1 MVVEPAEPCIYNVRL
16 HQAYRTTVTLRND
29 TRNALELT
37 VRAGSPERW
46 AVAPS
51 TVFLE
56 AGRTMRVDL
65 RLKLAR
71 EIRPR
76 KTAGAAVR
84 EGDDE
89 GVGAVR
95 QRDVFHVKGEFFEQK
110 FYASFVMATQEEV
123 AAAERRE
130 SDARSR
136 SIDHPGFGER
146 GRAPVAS
153 TSSRDTTHRARSHS
167 PASSAKS
174 DEEIDEAFDRA
185 RARYGGGSKVW
196 AQAGRSTSAPAG
208 RGRGSGRGDEGPRA
222 PLGRGPSQRARA
234 VHWEDE
240 TAKKVDAYRRRVD
253 ELEKLRAQSEV
264 ATSDKDELIRALYAR
279 LELAKTAEDE
289 TRERVK
295 LTGNFGD
302 ESSAASGAYK
312 GDLHAARVEQ
322 AELHGA
328 NAALRGR
335 VQELDGECQAAREE
349 IAGLRRRCRLLEQDI
364 APELSDLVHA
374 ALEQERAAFE
384 AQSLKALRV
393 LEAKDAVLLAR
404 ERETAEARAE
414 CGALSTTLT
423 ATRRELDAC
432 EARVVSILEERED
445 FRAEF
450 DEIRTKWTE
459 TEKSLRVEVEKLGEE
474 LRIANER
481 LDRTKEELK
490 EAREAEEES
499 AFSRAE
505 AAAST
510 AALEAANEEASE
522 LRAALRAAAEARISE
537 RERLAAHVASARAD
551 LDALKRRDP
560 EDADAARLARDL
572 AAAHESLAAALK
584 DSAAD
589 RILSSASDIPESPGM
604 SAKTPAPR
612 PTRISA
618 SRRATTAAAADDDD
632 DEVSR
637 LRLERDEALERL
649 ERLTGKETAV
659 AKLAEGHA
667 KETAGL
673 RLKVRELES
682 ALKLKDGEHRREKSS
697 LAAEYAA
704 ESESLRTEL
713 AALRDRLRFVDDE
726 RAAGGDLTDEA
737 RRAIEHANEKARAA
751 ESEAFLAREK
761 LAEMEATAATERE
774 SGKRKDPAPSRK
786 GQGTTIEQKLSAR
799 VSELV
804 RELRDSNDRVAELED
819 LLARE
824 VGDAGAQF
832 EDSAA
837 ASAMRQRVTAAED
850 AARDAAERLADSE
863 LRWGNERARLE
874 SKIRAAKEDGGV
886 RIQSLEAT
894 VASLRARSGL
904 HSEVA
909 RLGEEASRIRRSE
922 AALKNDLV
930 YAEERLGHALLEIQR
945 LGGEATPGN
954 TPSDARRTG
963 ALALRSGNLP
973 SRDAA
978 KSHGQTT
985 PATLD
990 RVVSLEKEN
999 ARLVAE
1005 NEQLRNDVEAH
1016 SLERGREAAARADAS
1031 RELASAL
1038 DRVAERDR
1046 ALHDAREAAAL
1057 GKERAAATRAQELT
1071 AATRRS
1077 AAAEARASES
1087 ESRASLAR
1095 EEANEARADCTRK
1108 VAAADGARHAAEL
1121 DAAAAREEAANA
1133 LYNAQASE
1141 REAARLS
1148 QLLEERATQLQIL
1161 TETVEALQAAA
1172 GSGDREQR
1180 VVTLAAQA
1188 ATARASECALERRCA
1203 ELSGDLQKETARRAG
1218 IESQL
1223 ASARRDIQSANAR
1236 TREAASREELA
1247 REETSA
1253 ARLEAAARTEELAAL
1268 ARRCD
1273 AATEAK
1279 LQAESREASAR
1290 AALEKQ
1296 HARHLEQ
1303 LTAEREASEDR
1314 LKTAELNAARAVQ
1327 VAAGGVVERDGAV
1340 GARIFVRASEDIAC
1354 VVSMQPEDAVAA
1366 VLEATRVRER
1376 IEHALEEVVTATKG
1390 RRVGGADEND
1400 PIAAAVVGAR
1410 RELEAERRWSGA
1422 VIQRMRQLVLEA
1434 EREVGRAFAQAR
1446 GAQAGEQ
1453 AAKARAAAVEAALDA
1468 RTAAWEEATAACVAA
1483 EERLARR
1490 STVETSCADQRFQL
1504 AQQRISQISEQLAS
1518 AQRRCVA
1525 AESAAQAAKETART
1539 ETNRAEAE
1547 SRRARVAEADAAAAR
1562 QAAAAAAEE
1571 LEGSPA
1577 AADAVRELKSYLEKE
1592 VVRALVGDGKAK
1604 PDDAGAKLAGVTR
1617 ELCASKLTE
1626 RSLLASLAANRRRAD
1641 AAAGHAAELQRA
1653 LKMAETRIQALVS
1666 GDRGVFNEADPVGSP
1681 EDSAEALSTQ
1691 LAHKA
1696 HEAYQA
1702 REEVL
1707 RLRAR
1712 VSELEL
1718 EVADLAGAREAAAA
1732 AASSAR
1738 EGARMEIAAAAAR
1751 AADDFAAKSAS
1762 LRRELDTERSVLQAA
1777 VREAQATAN
1786 KARMD
1791 AAASIAEEKLR
1802 VESSTLAP
1810 IDVPSASFADAE
1822 EEIRALRLECARQE
1836 DRARRACAEA
1846 ADLRDEVQAKDGALQ
1861 QLKRAFASVDDGGL
1875 GLGVR
1880 TPGLN
1885 TPGAKIPASSAKKGA
1900 GGRNPKSPASEPAS
1914 SSGALGRRL
1923 VEAKL
1928 AEADAQ
1934 RRLKIAAR
1942 AETELR
1948 DIVAKRDARI
1958 SELKKKLS
1966 AKHGSG
1972 PGVSPG
1978 GQAQVDDESRAA
1990 LEAEC
1995 AKLRAEKSRADAESE
2010 RLRAELEAHGA
2021 HAPSPEEMDALQ
2033 AEVIELRRVAA
2044 DASASASQRAKS
2056 DKKSEKEAAERRDL
2070 QKDVNTAVS
2079 SAAAALV
2086 GSPLP
2091 HAARNPA
2098 AGTATAAV
2106 AQLANALKESNNS
2119 LQKARQEST
2128 DAKRVLR
2135 ERGKERETKELAD
2148 ASQRSVIRELTQRA
2162 AALGRDKA
2170 ELIEERDRLKERLRG
2185 LRGIEDW
2192 GPKEDPKPSSEAATQ
2207 SGSLGG
2213 GSVLV
2218 DAAALVKLVGAHVDA
2233 IAPSAAIVAERAA
2246 ALGDGKVAEV
2256 ANTLSVET
2264 AAMRAALDALS
2275 DPACEG
2281 LTPTELVTKAATAAM
2296 RAMPAAP
2303 LVHHIVPSVVAP
2315 VMRVAPL
2322 LADPNVTDAPIARI
2336 AVNRADAGTDVA
2348 GLADVRD
2355 LGVNTGPVTTTTRC
2369 GPDGRPGEDPHLFG
2383 VPRDATTSPGV
2394 GPRVAMVDVDAPRT
2408 VEAGTYSAPIS
2419 HDAGVGTEVT
2429 GAADEQLMEV
2439 TQRWEAAL
2447 EGEKEKAAALE
2458 EKVGKWKDRCES
2470 LRAELAAVMEKTAET
2485 ERSLRDRLAKE
2496 EKIEGVPKERV
2507 EELEGLLHSVGA
2519 AGGAAVKA
2527 SLEASRKES
2536 AAIKLQLERAQ
2547 NELVAASRETERL
2560 RNELR
2565 SRDADHSHMV
2575 ASLRTAIRGMRDATP
2590 ADRAAYLEAL
2600 RIHSENADRSVLARR
2615 LATQAEASV
2624 SASTPEPARVEPVGG
2639 VDGVDAGAK
2648 IPSPVE
2654 DILGGADDRRRIRE
2668 AVRAEEDAEREAVRA
2683 RAIADAAE
2691 AATKLWERGGEMA
2704 EQISLAERRLERAVA
2719 TTAAALQAADRG
2731 AANAG
2736 ERAAKQSRVLAKRLE
2751 EVDGA
2756 AVSLCAQ
2763 LTDALA
2769 RAVEKGEATTAAA
2782 TRYKEMAARL
2792 RAEHEADKKRAK
2804 EALKMAKQ
2812 KEEAAEAKAK
2822 KEETRAKKAEADAAR
2837 KKTALEVEVNRLKAT
2852 IEEIA
2857 TRRGSSSSDSE
2868 SPPVP
2873 PRAATSSHPAPAPA
2887 PEPVPNPNPNHPST
2901 TTTLMPPLLH
2911 ASNRPPWSAPGVVAV
2926 EDAAPAPSRT
2936 TRLAPEPEPE
2946 TSLSRVVSGPTA
2958 AQTAAA
2964 ELAKRLSDEKVAE
2977 LQKRLDQYERD
2988 LDKARTAAKDAKDE
3002 RAHAETRAK
3011 NAAEHLKKFKA
3022 ASMADQ
3028 AAMRGKVTDL
3038 TAQLAERGPDKWK
3051 AMEAQLADTTER
3063 LKRARA
3069 EIKRL
3074 QAVTADTKGS
3084 NEALRQEKE
3093 KVAELEEQL
3102 REEMKR
3108 IKEARATAKRKDTFA
3123 ADLKKRLDAAT
3134 AECDKLKEA
3143 TANDESEVKLREMRE
3158 EVDRKQALIVQLKSK
3173 AEEEAKKAAALAA
3186 MSEQERNSESTQRLR
3201 REVDRKTEIIKTHDK
3216 KIDAMRAEVEAAREA
3231 AALAEAGAAKVSA
3244 EFGGKSQH
3252 LRVRSVTMLTGV
3264 RKLAARL
3271 LRLSAAVGHTVG
3283 AAARADAPQPGPV
3296 ETGIAELVDMSPD
3309 EVADLL
3315 GADSDD
3321 ADDFARFAQPR
3332 RIRGGRASNPSTF
3345 AALISAMD
3353 IKADELAASLSGRDG
3368 AVDHAAAEDA
3378 TWREDA
3384 LRWIVQAAEA
3394 EAEHAEAALKSAV
3407 PAMQEWWIQVLSR
3420 GRFPDV
3426 SGITTGFEAVSP
3438 GKSPTLRGSRGRD
3451 TARDPKRKKAPSGPV
3466 TGTRA
3471 RLAGAAALLASPERD
3486 D

>member
-1 MVVEPAEPCIYNVRL
+1 M
-16 HQAYRTTVTLRND
+16 
-29 TRNALELT
+29 
-37 VRAGSPERW
+37 
-46 AVAPS
+46 
-51 TVFLE
+51 
-56 AGRTMRVDL
+56 
-65 RLKLAR
+65 
-71 EIRPR
+71 
-76 KTAGAAVR
+76 
-84 EGDDE
+84 
-89 GVGAVR
+89 
-95 QRDVFHVKGEFFEQK
+95 
-110 FYASFVMATQEEV
+110 
-123 AAAERRE
+123 
-130 SDARSR
+130 
-136 SIDHPGFGER
+136 
-146 GRAPVAS
+146 
-153 TSSRDTTHRARSHS
+153 
-167 PASSAKS
+167 
-174 DEEIDEAFDRA
+174 
-185 RARYGGGSKVW
+185 
-196 AQAGRSTSAPAG
+196 
-208 RGRGSGRGDEGPRA
+208 
-222 PLGRGPSQRARA
+222 
-234 VHWEDE
+234 HWEDE

-253 ELEKLRAQSEV
+253 ELEKLRAQSEL

-302 ESSAASGAYK
+302 ESGMAESGAHA
-312 GDLHAARVEQ
+312 DLHAARVEQ

-432 EARVVSILEERED
+432 EARVVSILEERES

-589 RILSSASDIPESPGM
+589 RILSSASDIPESPGV

-618 SRRATTAAAADDDD
+618 SRRATTTTAAADDDDD

-673 RLKVRELES
+673 QLKVRELES

-697 LAAEYAA
+697 LAAEHAA

-774 SGKRKDPAPSRK
+774 SGKRKDPAPAPSRK

-804 RELRDSNDRVAELED
+804 RELRESNDRVAELED

-850 AARDAAERLADSE
+850 AARDAAERLANSE

-945 LGGEATPGN
+945 LGGDATPGA

-973 SRDAA
+973 STAA

-999 ARLVAE
+999 TRLVAE
-1005 NEQLRNDVEAH
+1005 NEHLRNDVEAH

-1121 DAAAAREEAANA
+1121 DASAAREEAANA
-1133 LYNAQASE
+1133 LYDAQASE

-1161 TETVEALQAAA
+1161 TETVEALQAVA

-1504 AQQRISQISEQLAS
+1504 AQQRISQIGEQLAS

-1641 AAAGHAAELQRA
+1641 AAAGHAAELQQA

-1666 GDRGVFNEADPVGSP
+1666 GDRGGPLQADPVGSP

-1875 GLGVR
+1875 GLGVK
-1880 TPGLN
+1880 TPGVK
-1885 TPGAKIPASSAKKGA
+1885 TPASSAKKGA
-1900 GGRNPKSPASEPAS
+1900 GRRNPKSPASEPAS

-1958 SELKKKLS
+1958 SELKKKIS

-1972 PGVSPG
+1972 HPAPG
-1978 GQAQVDDESRAA
+1978 GQAHPVDDESRAA

-2192 GPKEDPKPSSEAATQ
+2192 PPKEEPKPSSEAATQ

-2275 DPACEG
+2275 DPACES

-2322 LADPNVTDAPIARI
+2322 LADPNVTDAPVARI

-2369 GPDGRPGEDPHLFG
+2369 GPDGWPGEDPHLLG

-2547 NELVAASRETERL
+2547 NELVAASRESERL

-2600 RIHSENADRSVLARR
+2600 RIHSENADRSALARR

-2639 VDGVDAGAK
+2639 VDGVDAKLAIDAAAK
-2648 IPSPVE
+2648 VPSPVE
-2654 DILGGADDRRRIRE
+2654 NILGGADDRRRIRE

-2792 RAEHEADKKRAK
+2792 REEREADKKRAK

-2857 TRRGSSSSDSE
+2857 TRRGSSSSGSDAE

-2873 PRAATSSHPAPAPA
+2873 PRAA
-2887 PEPVPNPNPNHPST
+2887 PEPVPNPNPNPNPPS

-2926 EDAAPAPSRT
+2926 EDAVPAPSRT

-2946 TSLSRVVSGPTA
+2946 TSLLSRVVSGPTA
-2958 AQTAAA
+2958 AQIAAA

-3051 AMEAQLADTTER
+3051 AMEAQLADTAER

-3102 REEMKR
+3102 KEEMKR

-3143 TANDESEVKLREMRE
+3143 AANDESEVKLREMRE

-3231 AALAEAGAAKVSA
+3231 AALSEAGAAKVSA

-3451 TARDPKRKKAPSGPV
+3451 TSRVPKREKAPSGPV

>member
-71 EIRPR
+71 EIRPK
-76 KTAGAAVR
+76 KTAGVAVR

-89 GVGAVR
+89 GGGAVR

-153 TSSRDTTHRARSHS
+153 TSSRDATHRARSHS

-208 RGRGSGRGDEGPRA
+208 RGRGLGAGDEGPRA
-222 PLGRGPSQRARA
+222 PLGRGPTSQRARA

-240 TAKKVDAYRRRVD
+240 TSKKVDAYRRRID
-253 ELEKLRAQSEV
+253 ELEKLRAQSEL

-279 LELAKTAEDE
+279 LELAKTAEDDA
-289 TRERVK
+289 RERVK
-295 LTGNFGD
+295 LAGNFGGAGGE
-302 ESSAASGAYK
+302 ESSAGSGA
-312 GDLHAARVEQ
+312 DLHAARVEQ

-432 EARVVSILEERED
+432 EARVVSILEEREG
-445 FRAEF
+445 FRKEF
-450 DEIRTKWTE
+450 DEIRAQWTG

-481 LDRTKEELK
+481 LNRTKEELQ

-551 LDALKRRDP
+551 LEALERRAP
-560 EDADAARLARDL
+560 EDADATRLARDL

-584 DSAAD
+584 DSTAD

-618 SRRATTAAAADDDD
+618 SRRGVAAAANDDDD
-632 DEVSR
+632 DVSR
-637 LRLERDEALERL
+637 LRQERDEALERL

-673 RLKVRELES
+673 QLKVRELES
-682 ALKLKDGEHRREKSS
+682 ALKLKDAEHRREKSS
-697 LAAEYAA
+697 LAAEHAA

-713 AALRDRLRFVDDE
+713 AALRDRLRFVDDQ

-751 ESEAFLAREK
+751 ESEVFLAREK
-761 LAEMEATAATERE
+761 LAEMEAAAATERA
-774 SGKRKDPAPSRK
+774 SGKRKDKDPAPSRK

-819 LLARE
+819 LLARQ
-824 VGDAGAQF
+824 VGDGSGQF
-832 EDSAA
+832 DDSAA
-837 ASAMRQRVTAAED
+837 ASAMRQRVAAAED
-850 AARDAAERLADSE
+850 AARDAAERLASSE

-874 SKIRAAKEDGGV
+874 AKIRAAKEDGGV

-973 SRDAA
+973 STAA

-985 PATLD
+985 PATLH

-1121 DAAAAREEAANA
+1121 DAAAAREEAANERSD
-1133 LYNAQASE
+1133 AQASE

-1188 ATARASECALERRCA
+1188 ATARASESALERRCA
-1203 ELSGDLQKETARRAG
+1203 ELSRDSQRETARCAR

-1223 ASARRDIQSANAR
+1223 ASAGRDIQSAEQRA
-1236 TREAASREELA
+1236 REAAAREELA

-1253 ARLEAAARTEELAAL
+1253 ARREAASGTEELAAL

-1279 LQAESREASAR
+1279 VAAESREASAR

-1303 LTAEREASEDR
+1303 LTAEREAAADR

-1340 GARIFVRASEDIAC
+1340 GARIFVRASEDIASI
-1354 VVSMQPEDAVAA
+1354 VSMQPEDAVAA

-1376 IEHALEEVVTATKG
+1376 IEHALEEVVAATS

-1490 STVETSCADQRFQL
+1490 STVDTSCADQRFQL

-1539 ETNRAEAE
+1539 ETNRADAE

-1641 AAAGHAAELQRA
+1641 AAAGHAAELQQA

-1666 GDRGVFNEADPVGSP
+1666 GDRGAAAADPVSP

-1786 KARMD
+1786 RARMD
-1791 AAASIAEEKLR
+1791 AAASIAEERAR
-1802 VESSTLAP
+1802 VESQTQAQ
-1810 IDVPSASFADAE
+1810 IHVPSASFADAE

-1836 DRARRACAEA
+1836 DRARRTAAEA
-1846 ADLRDEVQAKDGALQ
+1846 ANLRDEVQAKDGALQ

-1875 GLGVR
+1875 GLGAK
-1880 TPGLN
+1880 TPGS
-1885 TPGAKIPASSAKKGA
+1885 TSAKKAA
-1900 GGRNPKSPASEPAS
+1900 GRRTPKSPASEPAS
-1914 SSGALGRRL
+1914 SSGAALGRRL

-1958 SELKKKLS
+1958 ADLKKKLS
-1966 AKHGSG
+1966 AKPGSV
-1972 PGVSPG
+1972 PSAPPG
-1978 GQAQVDDESRAA
+1978 GQTQVDDESRAA

-2044 DASASASQRAKS
+2044 NASATASQRAKS

-2070 QKDVNTAVS
+2070 EKDVNTAVS

-2119 LQKARQEST
+2119 LQKARQESN

-2170 ELIEERDRLKERLRG
+2170 ELVEERDRLKERLRG

-2192 GPKEDPKPSSEAATQ
+2192 TPKEDPKPPSSEAATQ

-2296 RAMPAAP
+2296 RAMPSAP

-2322 LADPNVTDAPIARI
+2322 LADPNVTDAPVARI
-2336 AVNRADAGTDVA
+2336 AIARADAGTDVA

-2355 LGVNTGPVTTTTRC
+2355 LGVNTAPVTAETRC
-2369 GPDGRPGEDPHLFG
+2369 GPDLDPREDPHLFG
-2383 VPRDATTSPGV
+2383 APRDATTSSGV
-2394 GPRVAMVDVDAPRT
+2394 GPRVAVVDVDAPRM

-2519 AGGAAVKA
+2519 ASGAAIKA

-2536 AAIKLQLERAQ
+2536 AAIKLQLKRAQ

-2560 RNELR
+2560 RNEVR
-2565 SRDADHSHMV
+2565 SRDAEHSHMV
-2575 ASLRTAIRGMRDATP
+2575 ASLRTTIRGMRNATP

-2600 RIHSENADRSVLARR
+2600 RIHSENADRSR
-2615 LATQAEASV
+2615 LEREAAAEASASV
-2624 SASTPEPARVEPVGG
+2624 STPEPARVEPVG
-2639 VDGVDAGAK
+2639 VDGVGPAAK
-2648 IPSPVE
+2648 VPSPVE

-2683 RAIADAAE
+2683 RAVADAAE
-2691 AATKLWERGGEMA
+2691 AATKLWERGGEIA
-2704 EQISLAERRLERAVA
+2704 EQISQAERRLERAVA

-2731 AANAG
+2731 AADAG
-2736 ERAAKQSRVLAKRLE
+2736 ERAAKRSRVLAERLE

-2792 RAEHEADKKRAK
+2792 REEHEADKKRAK
-2804 EALKMAKQ
+2804 EALKKAKQ

-2822 KEETRAKKAEADAAR
+2822 KEETRAKRAEADAAR
-2837 KKTALEVEVNRLKAT
+2837 KKTALEIEVNRLKAT

-2857 TRRGSSSSDSE
+2857 ARRGSPPSGSDSE
-2868 SPPVP
+2868 SPPE
-2873 PRAATSSHPAPAPA
+2873 PRAATSSHPAPAPEPA
-2887 PEPVPNPNPNHPST
+2887 PVPPST
-2901 TTTLMPPLLH
+2901 MLMPPLLH
-2911 ASNRPPWSAPGVVAV
+2911 ASTRPPWSAPSV
-2926 EDAAPAPSRT
+2926 EDAVPAPRRT
-2936 TRLAPEPEPE
+2936 APEPETNP
-2946 TSLSRVVSGPTA
+2946 SRVIPGPTA
-2958 AQTAAA
+2958 AQTAAS

-2988 LDKARTAAKDAKDE
+2988 LDKARTAAKQAKDD

-3051 AMEAQLADTTER
+3051 AMEAQLADTAER

-3074 QAVTADTKGS
+3074 QAVTAGTKGS

-3102 REEMKR
+3102 KEETKR

-3134 AECDKLKEA
+3134 AECDKLKEEE
-3143 TANDESEVKLREMRE
+3143 ANDESEVKLREMRE
-3158 EVDRKQALIVQLKSK
+3158 DVDRKHALIVQLRSK

-3315 GADSDD
+3315 CADSDD
-3321 ADDFARFAQPR
+3321 ADDFARQRPR

-3451 TARDPKRKKAPSGPV
+3451 TAREPKREKAPSGPV

>member
-1 MVVEPAEPCIYNVRL
+1 MDVSQRRGSFAERRAAMLVVEPAEPCIYNVRL

-71 EIRPR
+71 EIRPK

-89 GVGAVR
+89 GGGAVR

-146 GRAPVAS
+146 GRAPIAS

-208 RGRGSGRGDEGPRA
+208 RGRGLGAGDEGPRA
-222 PLGRGPSQRARA
+222 PLGRGPTSQRARA

-240 TAKKVDAYRRRVD
+240 TSKKVDAYRRRID
-253 ELEKLRAQSEV
+253 ELEKLRAQSEL

-279 LELAKTAEDE
+279 LELAKTAEDDA
-289 TRERVK
+289 RERVK
-295 LTGNFGD
+295 LAGNFGGAGGE
-302 ESSAASGAYK
+302 ESSAGSGA
-312 GDLHAARVEQ
+312 DLHAARVEQ

-432 EARVVSILEERED
+432 EARVVSILEEREG
-445 FRAEF
+445 FRKEF
-450 DEIRTKWTE
+450 DEIRAQWTG

-481 LDRTKEELK
+481 LDRTKEELR

-551 LDALKRRDP
+551 LEALKRRAY
-560 EDADAARLARDL
+560 EDADATRLAHDL

-584 DSAAD
+584 DSPAD

-618 SRRATTAAAADDDD
+618 SRRGVAAAANDDDD
-632 DEVSR
+632 DVSR
-637 LRLERDEALERL
+637 LRQERDEALERL

-673 RLKVRELES
+673 QLKVRELES
-682 ALKLKDGEHRREKSS
+682 ALKLKDAEHRREKSS
-697 LAAEYAA
+697 LAAEHAA

-713 AALRDRLRFVDDE
+713 AALRDRLRFVDDQ

-737 RRAIEHANEKARAA
+737 RRAIEHADEKARAA

-761 LAEMEATAATERE
+761 LAEMEAAAATERA
-774 SGKRKDPAPSRK
+774 SGKRKDKDPAPSRK

-804 RELRDSNDRVAELED
+804 RELRDSNDKVAELED
-819 LLARE
+819 LLARQ
-824 VGDAGAQF
+824 VGDGSGRF
-832 EDSAA
+832 DDSAA
-837 ASAMRQRVTAAED
+837 ASAMRQRVAAAED
-850 AARDAAERLADSE
+850 AARDADERLASSE

-945 LGGEATPGN
+945 LGGEATTGN

-973 SRDAA
+973 STAA

-1121 DAAAAREEAANA
+1121 DAAAAREEAANERS
-1133 LYNAQASE
+1133 NAQASE

-1188 ATARASECALERRCA
+1188 ATARASESALERRCA
-1203 ELSGDLQKETARRAG
+1203 ELSRDSQRETARCAR

-1223 ASARRDIQSANAR
+1223 ASAGRDIQSAEQRA
-1236 TREAASREELA
+1236 REAAAREELA

-1253 ARLEAAARTEELAAL
+1253 ARQEAASRTEELAAL

-1279 LQAESREASAR
+1279 VAAESREASAR

-1303 LTAEREASEDR
+1303 LTAEREAAADR

-1340 GARIFVRASEDIAC
+1340 GARIFVRASEDIASI
-1354 VVSMQPEDAVAA
+1354 VSMQPEDAVAA

-1376 IEHALEEVVTATKG
+1376 IEHALEEVVAATS

-1453 AAKARAAAVEAALDA
+1453 AAKVRAAAVEAALDA

-1490 STVETSCADQRFQL
+1490 STVDTSCADQRFQL

-1539 ETNRAEAE
+1539 ETNRADAE

-1641 AAAGHAAELQRA
+1641 AAAGHAAELQQA

-1666 GDRGVFNEADPVGSP
+1666 GDRGAATADPVSP

-1786 KARMD
+1786 RARMD
-1791 AAASIAEEKLR
+1791 AAASIAEERAR
-1802 VESSTLAP
+1802 VESQTQAQ
-1810 IDVPSASFADAE
+1810 IHVPSASFADAE

-1836 DRARRACAEA
+1836 DRARRTAAEA

-1875 GLGVR
+1875 GLGAK
-1880 TPGLN
+1880 TPGS
-1885 TPGAKIPASSAKKGA
+1885 TSAKKAA
-1900 GGRNPKSPASEPAS
+1900 GRRTPKSPASEPAS
-1914 SSGALGRRL
+1914 SSGAALGRRL

-1958 SELKKKLS
+1958 ADLKKKLS
-1966 AKHGSG
+1966 AKPGSV
-1972 PGVSPG
+1972 PSAPPG
-1978 GQAQVDDESRAA
+1978 GQTQVDDESRAV

-2044 DASASASQRAKS
+2044 DASATASQRAKS

-2070 QKDVNTAVS
+2070 QRDVNTAVS

-2086 GSPLP
+2086 GSPTP

-2119 LQKARQEST
+2119 LQKARQESN
-2128 DAKRVLR
+2128 DAKRILR

-2170 ELIEERDRLKERLRG
+2170 ELVEERDRLKERLRG

-2192 GPKEDPKPSSEAATQ
+2192 TPKEDPKPPSSEAATQ

-2264 AAMRAALDALS
+2264 AAMRAALDALC

-2296 RAMPAAP
+2296 RAMPSAP
-2303 LVHHIVPSVVAP
+2303 LVYHIVPSVVAP

-2322 LADPNVTDAPIARI
+2322 LADPNVTDAPVARI
-2336 AVNRADAGTDVA
+2336 AIARADAGTDVA

-2355 LGVNTGPVTTTTRC
+2355 LGVNTAPVTAETRC
-2369 GPDGRPGEDPHLFG
+2369 GPDLDPREDPHLFG
-2383 VPRDATTSPGV
+2383 APRDATTSPGV
-2394 GPRVAMVDVDAPRT
+2394 GPRVAMVDIDAPRM

-2519 AGGAAVKA
+2519 AGGAAIKA

-2536 AAIKLQLERAQ
+2536 AAIKLQLKRAQ

-2560 RNELR
+2560 RNEVR
-2565 SRDADHSHMV
+2565 SRDAEHSHMV
-2575 ASLRTAIRGMRDATP
+2575 ASLRTTIRGMRNAAP

-2600 RIHSENADRSVLARR
+2600 RIHSENADRSR
-2615 LATQAEASV
+2615 LERESAAEASASV
-2624 SASTPEPARVEPVGG
+2624 STPEPARVDPVG
-2639 VDGVDAGAK
+2639 VPDGVDTDAK
-2648 IPSPVE
+2648 VPSPVE
-2654 DILGGADDRRRIRE
+2654 NILGGADDRRRIRE
-2668 AVRAEEDAEREAVRA
+2668 AIRAEEDAEREAVRA
-2683 RAIADAAE
+2683 RAVADAAE

-2704 EQISLAERRLERAVA
+2704 EQISQAERRLERAVA

-2731 AANAG
+2731 AADAG
-2736 ERAAKQSRVLAKRLE
+2736 ERAAKRSRVLAGRLE

-2792 RAEHEADKKRAK
+2792 REEHEADKKRAK
-2804 EALKMAKQ
+2804 EALKKAKQ

-2822 KEETRAKKAEADAAR
+2822 QEETRAKRAEADAAR
-2837 KKTALEVEVNRLKAT
+2837 KKTALEIEVNRLKAT

-2857 TRRGSSSSDSE
+2857 ARRGSPSSGSDSE
-2868 SPPVP
+2868 SPPE
-2873 PRAATSSHPAPAPA
+2873 PRAATSSHPALA
-2887 PEPVPNPNPNHPST
+2887 PEPAPVPPS
-2901 TTTLMPPLLH
+2901 TTLMPPLLH
-2911 ASNRPPWSAPGVVAV
+2911 ASTRPPWSAPGEDAPV
-2926 EDAAPAPSRT
+2926 EDAVPAPRQT
-2936 TRLAPEPEPE
+2936 APEPE
-2946 TSLSRVVSGPTA
+2946 TNLSRVVSGPNA
-2958 AQTAAA
+2958 AQTAAS
-2964 ELAKRLSDEKVAE
+2964 ELAKRLSNEKVAE

-2988 LDKARTAAKDAKDE
+2988 LDKARTAAKQAKDE

-3022 ASMADQ
+3022 SSMADQ

-3051 AMEAQLADTTER
+3051 AMEAQLADTAER

-3074 QAVTADTKGS
+3074 QAVTAGTKGS

-3093 KVAELEEQL
+3093 KVAELEDQL
-3102 REEMKR
+3102 KEETKR

-3143 TANDESEVKLREMRE
+3143 AANDESEVKLRELRE
-3158 EVDRKQALIVQLKSK
+3158 DVDRKQALIVQLRSK

-3321 ADDFARFAQPR
+3321 ADDFAERRPR
-3332 RIRGGRASNPSTF
+3332 RIRGGRASNPSSF

-3353 IKADELAASLSGRDG
+3353 IKADELATSLSGRDA
-3368 AVDHAAAEDA
+3368 AVDHAGAEDA

-3451 TARDPKRKKAPSGPV
+3451 TAREPKRKKAPSGPV

>member
-1 MVVEPAEPCIYNVRL
+1 LVVEPAEPCIYNVRL

-71 EIRPR
+71 EIRPK

-89 GVGAVR
+89 DGGAAR

-110 FYASFVMATQEEV
+110 FYASFVMATPEEV

-253 ELEKLRAQSEV
+253 ELEKLRAQSEL

-302 ESSAASGAYK
+302 ESSTESGAHA
-312 GDLHAARVEQ
+312 DLHAARVEQ

-432 EARVVSILEERED
+432 EARVVSILEEREN

-450 DEIRTKWTE
+450 DEIRTEWTE
-459 TEKSLRVEVEKLGEE
+459 TEKSLRVEVEKLREE

-481 LDRTKEELK
+481 LDRTKEELE

-560 EDADAARLARDL
+560 EDADAVRLARDL

-589 RILSSASDIPESPGM
+589 RILSSASDIPESPGV

-618 SRRATTAAAADDDD
+618 SRRSTTTAAAAAAADDD

-637 LRLERDEALERL
+637 LRLERDEALDRL

-850 AARDAAERLADSE
+850 ATRDAAERLANSE

-945 LGGEATPGN
+945 LGGDATPGN

-973 SRDAA
+973 STAA

-1005 NEQLRNDVEAH
+1005 NEHLRNDVEAH

-1108 VAAADGARHAAEL
+1108 VAAADGARHAAEV

-1133 LYNAQASE
+1133 LYDAQASE

-1354 VVSMQPEDAVAA
+1354 IVSMQPEDAVAA

-1504 AQQRISQISEQLAS
+1504 AQQRISQIGEQLAS

-1641 AAAGHAAELQRA
+1641 AAAGHAAELQQA

-1666 GDRGVFNEADPVGSP
+1666 GNRGTDLYGQSTDPVSP

-1875 GLGVR
+1875 GLGVK

-1885 TPGAKIPASSAKKGA
+1885 TPGVKTPASSAKKAA
-1900 GGRNPKSPASEPAS
+1900 GRRNPKSPASEPAS

-1966 AKHGSG
+1966 ANHGSG
-1972 PGVSPG
+1972 HPAPG
-1978 GQAQVDDESRAA
+1978 GQTHPVDDESRAA

-2148 ASQRSVIRELTQRA
+2148 ASQRSVIRELTQRT

-2192 GPKEDPKPSSEAATQ
+2192 PPKEDPKPSSEAATQ

-2275 DPACEG
+2275 DPACES

-2322 LADPNVTDAPIARI
+2322 LADPNVTDAPVARI

-2369 GPDGRPGEDPHLFG
+2369 GPDGWPGEDPHLLG

-2547 NELVAASRETERL
+2547 NELVAASRETGRL

-2600 RIHSENADRSVLARR
+2600 RIHSENADRSALARR

-2624 SASTPEPARVEPVGG
+2624 SASTPEPARVEPVGV
-2639 VDGVDAGAK
+2639 VDGVDAKLAIDAAAK
-2648 IPSPVE
+2648 VPSPVE
-2654 DILGGADDRRRIRE
+2654 NILGGADDRRRIRE

-2792 RAEHEADKKRAK
+2792 REEREADKKRAK

-2857 TRRGSSSSDSE
+2857 TRRGSFSSGSDSE

-2873 PRAATSSHPAPAPA
+2873 PRAA
-2887 PEPVPNPNPNHPST
+2887 PEPVPNPNPNPPS
-2901 TTTLMPPLLH
+2901 TTLMPPLLH

-2926 EDAAPAPSRT
+2926 EDAVSAPSRT

-2958 AQTAAA
+2958 AQIAAA

-3051 AMEAQLADTTER
+3051 AMEAQLADTAER

-3102 REEMKR
+3102 KEEMKR

-3143 TANDESEVKLREMRE
+3143 AANDESEVKLREIRE

-3296 ETGIAELVDMSPD
+3296 ETGIADLVDMSPD

-3368 AVDHAAAEDA
+3368 AVDHTAAEDA

-3451 TARDPKRKKAPSGPV
+3451 TSRVPKREKAPSGPV

>member
-71 EIRPR
+71 ELRPK
-76 KTAGAAVR
+76 KTAGAAVVA
-84 EGDDE
+84 GDDE
-89 GVGAVR
+89 HGKGVR

-110 FYASFVMATQEEV
+110 FHASFVMATPEEV

-130 SDARSR
+130 QDSRSR
-136 SIDHPGFGER
+136 STDHPGVGER

-153 TSSRDTTHRARSHS
+153 TSSRDTHRARSHS

-174 DEEIDEAFDRA
+174 DEEIDEAFERA
-185 RARYGGGSKVW
+185 RLRYGGGSKVW
-196 AQAGRSTSAPAG
+196 AEVNANRSTSAPAG
-208 RGRGSGRGDEGPRA
+208 RGRGTKGTHETEAPRPA
-222 PLGRGPSQRARA
+222 LGRKGPHSAQTGRRSH

-240 TAKKVDAYRRRVD
+240 TAKKIDGYRRKVD
-253 ELEKLRAQSEV
+253 ELEKLRHQSAQ
-264 ATSDKDELIRALYAR
+264 ATGDKDELIRALYAR
-279 LELAKTAEDE
+279 LELAKTQEEDLGGPTGADE
-289 TRERVK
+289 PFERAQ
-295 LTGNFGD
+295 T
-302 ESSAASGAYK
+302 
-312 GDLHAARVEQ
+312 LHASRVEQ

-335 VQELDGECQAAREE
+335 VQELDSECQASRDE
-349 IAGLRRRCRLLEQDI
+349 IAGLKRRVRLLEQDI
-364 APELSDLVHA
+364 APDLPDLVHA

-384 AQSLKALRV
+384 TQSLKALRV

-414 CGALSTTLT
+414 SGALSTTLH

-432 EARVVSILEERED
+432 EARVVAILEEREG
-445 FRAEF
+445 FRAAH
-450 DEIRTKWTE
+450 DEQRLQWAQ
-459 TEKSLRVEVEKLGEE
+459 TEKSLRAEVEKLGET
-474 LRIANER
+474 LRIADDR
-481 LDRTKEELK
+481 LDRTKAELK
-490 EAREAEEES
+490 DAIEAEEDA

-510 AALEAANEEASE
+510 AALHAANEEASE

-537 RERLAAHVASARAD
+537 RERLAAHVASARSD
-551 LDALKRRDP
+551 LEALKRRAPD
-560 EDADAARLARDL
+560 EDADAAALARDL
-572 AAAHESLAAALK
+572 DAAHESLAAALK

-589 RILSSASDIPESPGM
+589 RILSSASDIPESPGIHRGPGSIEAPSPL
-604 SAKTPAPR
+604 SAKTPAPK

-618 SRRATTAAAADDDD
+618 SRGRGQVEGSDSGA
-632 DEVSR
+632 EVAK
-637 LRLERDEALERL
+637 LRGERDEALERL
-649 ERLTGKETAV
+649 AQLTGKETSV
-659 AKLAEGHA
+659 AALAKGHA
-667 KETAGL
+667 TEVAGL
-673 RLKVRELES
+673 QLRVKELES
-682 ALKLKDGEHRREKSS
+682 GLRVKDGEHRREKSS
-697 LAAEYAA
+697 LQAEHAA

-713 AALRDRLRFVDDE
+713 AALRDRLRFVDGE
-726 RAAGGDLTDEA
+726 RANGGDLTDEA
-737 RRAIEHANEKARAA
+737 RRAVEHADEKARAA
-751 ESEAFLAREK
+751 EAETFLAREK
-761 LAEMEATAATERE
+761 LAEMEAAAASERE
-774 SGKRKDPAPSRK
+774 SGRRSKK

-804 RELRDSNDRVAELED
+804 RELRDSNDKVAELED
-819 LLARE
+819 ILARE
-824 VGDAGAQF
+824 VGEQGVQF
-832 EDSAA
+832 EDSSA
-837 ASAMRQRVTAAED
+837 ASAMRQRVGSAED
-850 AARDAAERLADSE
+850 AQRDAEDRLNAAE

-922 AALKNDLV
+922 AALKNDLT

-945 LGGEATPGN
+945 LGGEASTGN
-954 TPSDARRTG
+954 TPADARRAG

-973 SRDAA
+973 V
-978 KSHGQTT
+978 KSYSHTT
-985 PATLD
+985 PPHALD
-990 RVVSLEKEN
+990 RVVSLEKETN
-999 ARLVAE
+999 RLVAE

-1016 SLERGREAAARADAS
+1016 ALERGRDAAARADAS

-1046 ALHDAREAAAL
+1046 ALHDARESAAL
-1057 GKERAAATRAQELT
+1057 GKERAAAQRAQELT

-1095 EEANEARADCTRK
+1095 EEANEARADCARK
-1108 VAAADGARHAAEL
+1108 LAAADGARHAAERE
-1121 DAAAAREEAANA
+1121 AAAARESAANENS
-1133 LYNAQASE
+1133 NAEAST
-1141 REAARLS
+1141 REAQRLS
-1148 QLLEERATQLQIL
+1148 QLLDERATQLQIL

-1188 ATARASECALERRCA
+1188 ATARASESALERRCA
-1203 ELSGDLQKETARRAG
+1203 ELSQTAQRETARCAR

-1223 ASARRDIQSANAR
+1223 ASANRDIQSATQRA
-1236 TREAASREELA
+1236 REAEARETLA
-1247 REETSA
+1247 REETGA
-1253 ARLEAAARTEELAAL
+1253 ARLEAAHRTEEIAAL

-1273 AATEAK
+1273 AAAEAK
-1279 LQAESREASAR
+1279 VAAESREASAR
-1290 AALEKQ
+1290 DALSKQ
-1296 HARHLEQ
+1296 HARHLAQ
-1303 LTAEREASEDR
+1303 LTAEREGAADR

-1327 VAAGGVVERDGAV
+1327 VAAGGAEERSGAV
-1340 GARIFVRASEDIAC
+1340 GARVHVRASEDIASI
-1354 VVSMQPEDAVAA
+1354 VSMQPEDAVAA

-1376 IEHALEEVVTATKG
+1376 IEHALEEVVKSAESHRGQTG
-1390 RRVGGADEND
+1390 VDEND
-1400 PIAAAVVGAR
+1400 PIAAAVVGTR

-1434 EREVGRAFAQAR
+1434 EREVGRAFARAR
-1446 GAQAGEQ
+1446 SAQAGEQ
-1453 AAKARAAAVEAALDA
+1453 AAEARAHAVEAALDA
-1468 RTAAWEEATAACVAA
+1468 RTAAWEEATSACVAA

-1490 STVETSCADQRFQL
+1490 STLDVSCADQRFQL
-1504 AQQRISQISEQLAS
+1504 AQQRIGQIAEQLAA

-1525 AESAAQAAKETART
+1525 AESASMAAKEIAKT
-1539 ETNRAEAE
+1539 ETDRADAE

-1577 AADAVRELKSYLEKE
+1577 ATDAVRDLKSYLEKE

-1604 PDDAGAKLAGVTR
+1604 DKDEAGAKLAGVTR

-1641 AAAGHAAELQRA
+1641 AAAGHAAELQQA

-1666 GDRGVFNEADPVGSP
+1666 GDRAESSGTTSQ

-1738 EGARMEIAAAAAR
+1738 EGAKIEIAASAAR

-1786 KARMD
+1786 KARLD
-1791 AAASIAEEKLR
+1791 AAAEIAEERRRLE
-1802 VESSTLAP
+1802 ESASAP
-1810 IDVPSASFADAE
+1810 VTIQTGSFADAE
-1822 EEIRALRLECARQE
+1822 EEIRALRLDRARQE
-1836 DRARRACAEA
+1836 DRARRATAEA
-1846 ADLRDEVQAKDGALQ
+1846 ADLRDEVQSKDSALQ
-1861 QLKRAFASVDDGGL
+1861 QLKRAFASADNGGL
-1875 GLGVR
+1875 GLGVK
-1880 TPGLN
+1880 TPSSGT
-1885 TPGAKIPASSAKKGA
+1885 TPSSSAAKKG
-1900 GGRNPKSPASEPAS
+1900 GKRNPKTPSSSEPAS

-1934 RRLKIAAR
+1934 RRLKIASR

-1948 DIVAKRDARI
+1948 DIVNKRDARI
-1958 SELKKKLS
+1958 AELRKKLAAKPGSDPAPSS
-1966 AKHGSG
+1966 APSTPQG
-1972 PGVSPG
+1972 
-1978 GQAQVDDESRAA
+1978 DDESRAA

-2010 RLRAELEAHGA
+2010 RLRATLEAQGA

-2033 AEVIELRRVAA
+2033 AEVTELRRAVAES
-2044 DASASASQRAKS
+2044 SAQTQTRARAE
-2056 DKKSEKEAAERRDL
+2056 KKSEKEAAERRDL

-2079 SAAAALV
+2079 SAAAALT

-2098 AGTATAAV
+2098 SGTATAAV
-2106 AQLANALKESNNS
+2106 AQLANALKESNNATT
-2119 LQKARQEST
+2119 KARAESAE
-2128 DAKRVLR
+2128 AKRVLR
-2135 ERGKERETKELAD
+2135 ERGKERETKELTD

-2162 AALGRDKA
+2162 ASLGRDKA
-2170 ELIEERDRLKERLRG
+2170 ELMEERDSLKERLRG
-2185 LRGIEDW
+2185 LRGVEDW
-2192 GPKEDPKPSSEAATQ
+2192 NNTRPEEPKPSIAEAATQ

-2213 GSVLV
+2213 RSVLV
-2218 DAAALVKLVGAHVDA
+2218 DAAALVNLVGAHVDA
-2233 IAPSAAIVAERAA
+2233 LGGSVSVIAERAA
-2246 ALGDGKVAEV
+2246 VLGDEKVARV

-2264 AAMRAALDALS
+2264 AAMRAALDALA
-2275 DPACEG
+2275 DPECEG

-2322 LADPNVTDAPIARI
+2322 LADPNVTDAPVARLAI
-2336 AVNRADAGTDVA
+2336 TRTDVGTDVN
-2348 GLADVRD
+2348 GLATVRD
-2355 LGVNTGPVTTTTRC
+2355 HGINTAPVTTTTRC
-2369 GPDGRPGEDPHLFG
+2369 GPDLSKEDPHLFG
-2383 VPRDATTSPGV
+2383 IPRDTATSPGV
-2394 GPRVAMVDVDAPRT
+2394 GPRIAMVPMDAPQMI
-2408 VEAGTYSAPIS
+2408 EAGTYSGPVS

-2429 GAADEQLMEV
+2429 GASDEEMMKV
-2439 TQRWEAAL
+2439 TQLWEAAL
-2447 EGEKEKAAALE
+2447 EGEQTKAAALE
-2458 EKVGKWKDRCES
+2458 DKVGKWKERCES
-2470 LRAELAAVMEKTAET
+2470 LRAELAAVMEKTAST
-2485 ERSLRDRLAKE
+2485 ERSLRERLAKE
-2496 EKIEGVPKERV
+2496 EKIEGAPKERV
-2507 EELEGLLHSVGA
+2507 EELEGLLHGVGA
-2519 AGGAAVKA
+2519 AGNLA
-2527 SLEASRKES
+2527 LEASRKES
-2536 AAIKLQLERAQ
+2536 AEFRLQLERAQ
-2547 NELVAASRETERL
+2547 RQLVAATKETERL
-2560 RNELR
+2560 RHELR
-2565 SRDADHSHMV
+2565 GRDAEHANMV
-2575 ASLRTAIRGMRDATP
+2575 SSLRTTIRGLSSSP

-2600 RIHSENADRSVLARR
+2600 KIHSENVDLGRR
-2615 LATQAEASV
+2615 ERDVAAEALV
-2624 SASTPEPARVEPVGG
+2624 AISAPEPIVDLEPKEEGARVNVSVP
-2639 VDGVDAGAK
+2639 A
-2648 IPSPVE
+2648 PVE
-2654 DILGGADDRRRIRE
+2654 EILAGADDRAKIRD
-2668 AVRAEEDAEREAVRA
+2668 AMRAEEDAERDAIRA
-2683 RAIADAAE
+2683 RAVADAAE
-2691 AATKLWERGGEMA
+2691 AATKLWERGGEIA
-2704 EQISLAERRLERAVA
+2704 EQIATAERRLERAVA
-2719 TTAAALQAADRG
+2719 TTASALQAADRG

-2736 ERAAKQSRVLAKRLE
+2736 DRAAKQSRVLAKRLE

-2782 TRYKEMAARL
+2782 TRHKETAARL
-2792 RAEHEADKKRAK
+2792 QKEHEADVKRAK
-2804 EALKMAKQ
+2804 EALKKSKQ
-2812 KEEAAEAKAK
+2812 KEEAAEAKAR

-2852 IEEIA
+2852 IEELA
-2857 TRRGSSSSDSE
+2857 LRASSSASDSE
-2868 SPPVP
+2868 SPPKPQVQSRPTPTTVQPGQLP
-2873 PRAATSSHPAPAPA
+2873 PTPAM
-2887 PEPVPNPNPNHPST
+2887 
-2901 TTTLMPPLLH
+2901 TLMPPLLH
-2911 ASNRPPWSAPGVVAV
+2911 ASSRPPWSAPGDSPVTHQLTQELV
-2926 EDAAPAPSRT
+2926 EDAIPAPAHRV
-2936 TRLAPEPEPE
+2936 E
-2946 TSLSRVVSGPTA
+2946 TSLSTIVAGPTA

-2964 ELAKRLSDEKVAE
+2964 ELAKRLSDEKISQ

-2988 LDKARTAAKDAKDE
+2988 LEKARAKANAEKDA
-3002 RAHAETRAK
+3002 RAHAEIRAK
-3011 NAAEHLKKFKA
+3011 NATDHLKKFKA
-3022 ASMADQ
+3022 SSAADHG
-3028 AAMRGKVTDL
+3028 AMKGKVTDL
-3038 TAQLAERGPDKWK
+3038 TAQLAERGPDKWR
-3051 AMEAQLADTTER
+3051 AMEASLADTTDR

-3084 NEALRQEKE
+3084 NEALRQTKE
-3093 KVAELEEQL
+3093 KVAQLEEQL
-3102 REEMKR
+3102 KEEAKK

-3123 ADLKKRLDAAT
+3123 ADLKKRLDAVT
-3134 AECDKLKEA
+3134 AEFDALKQVA
-3143 TANDESEVKLREMRE
+3143 ANDESEDKLREMRE
-3158 EVDRKQALIVQLKSK
+3158 EVDRKQALVVQLKSK

-3216 KIDAMRAEVEAAREA
+3216 KIDAMRAEVDAAREA
-3231 AALAEAGAAKVSA
+3231 AALAEAAAAKVSA

-3283 AAARADAPQPGPV
+3283 AAARADAPTPGPV

-3321 ADDFARFAQPR
+3321 ADDFSRPARV
-3332 RIRGGRASNPSTF
+3332 RGGRASNPSTF

-3353 IKADELAASLSGRDG
+3353 IKADELAVSLSGSRD
-3368 AVDHAAAEDA
+3368 ASDHGHHDA
-3378 TWREDA
+3378 PAWREDA
-3384 LRWIVQAAEA
+3384 LLWIVQAAEA

-3426 SGITTGFEAVSP
+3426 RGVTTGFEPVSP
-3438 GKSPTLRGSRGRD
+3438 GKSPTLRGSRGGEHGGGRV
-3451 TARDPKRKKAPSGPV
+3451 DPTHKGKKQASVGAV

>member
-1 MVVEPAEPCIYNVRL
+1 M
-16 HQAYRTTVTLRND
+16 
-29 TRNALELT
+29 
-37 VRAGSPERW
+37 
-46 AVAPS
+46 
-51 TVFLE
+51 
-56 AGRTMRVDL
+56 
-65 RLKLAR
+65 
-71 EIRPR
+71 
-76 KTAGAAVR
+76 
-84 EGDDE
+84 
-89 GVGAVR
+89 
-95 QRDVFHVKGEFFEQK
+95 
-110 FYASFVMATQEEV
+110 
-123 AAAERRE
+123 
-130 SDARSR
+130 
-136 SIDHPGFGER
+136 
-146 GRAPVAS
+146 
-153 TSSRDTTHRARSHS
+153 
-167 PASSAKS
+167 
-174 DEEIDEAFDRA
+174 
-185 RARYGGGSKVW
+185 
-196 AQAGRSTSAPAG
+196 
-208 RGRGSGRGDEGPRA
+208 
-222 PLGRGPSQRARA
+222 
-234 VHWEDE
+234 HWEDE

-253 ELEKLRAQSEV
+253 ELEKLRAQSEL

-302 ESSAASGAYK
+302 ESGMAESGAHA
-312 GDLHAARVEQ
+312 DLHAARVEQ

-432 EARVVSILEERED
+432 EARVVSILEERES

-589 RILSSASDIPESPGM
+589 RILSSASDIPESPGV

-618 SRRATTAAAADDDD
+618 SRRATTTTAAADDDDD

-673 RLKVRELES
+673 QLKVRELES

-697 LAAEYAA
+697 LAAEHAA

-774 SGKRKDPAPSRK
+774 SGKRKDPAPAPSRK

-804 RELRDSNDRVAELED
+804 RELRESNDRVAELED

-850 AARDAAERLADSE
+850 AARDAAERLANSE

-945 LGGEATPGN
+945 LGGDATPGA

-973 SRDAA
+973 STAA

-999 ARLVAE
+999 TRLVAE
-1005 NEQLRNDVEAH
+1005 NEHLRNDVEAH

-1121 DAAAAREEAANA
+1121 DASAAREEAANA
-1133 LYNAQASE
+1133 LYDAQASE

-1504 AQQRISQISEQLAS
+1504 AQQRISQIGEQLAS

-1641 AAAGHAAELQRA
+1641 AAAGHAAELQQA

-1666 GDRGVFNEADPVGSP
+1666 GDRGGPLQADPVGSP

-1875 GLGVR
+1875 GLGVK
-1880 TPGLN
+1880 TPGVK
-1885 TPGAKIPASSAKKGA
+1885 TPASSAKKGA
-1900 GGRNPKSPASEPAS
+1900 GRRNPKSPASEPAS

-1958 SELKKKLS
+1958 SELKKKIS

-1972 PGVSPG
+1972 HPAPG
-1978 GQAQVDDESRAA
+1978 GQAHPVDDESRAA

-2192 GPKEDPKPSSEAATQ
+2192 PPKEEPKPSSEAATQ

-2275 DPACEG
+2275 DPACES

-2322 LADPNVTDAPIARI
+2322 LADPNVTDAPVARI

-2369 GPDGRPGEDPHLFG
+2369 GPDGWPGEDPHLLG

-2547 NELVAASRETERL
+2547 NELVAASRESERL

-2600 RIHSENADRSVLARR
+2600 RIHSENADRSALARR

-2639 VDGVDAGAK
+2639 VDGVDAKLAIDAAAK
-2648 IPSPVE
+2648 VPSPVE
-2654 DILGGADDRRRIRE
+2654 NILGGADDRRRIRE

-2792 RAEHEADKKRAK
+2792 REEREADKKRAK

-2857 TRRGSSSSDSE
+2857 TRRGSSSSGSDAE

-2873 PRAATSSHPAPAPA
+2873 PRAA
-2887 PEPVPNPNPNHPST
+2887 PEPVPNPNPNPNPPS
-2901 TTTLMPPLLH
+2901 TTLMPPLLH

-2926 EDAAPAPSRT
+2926 EDAVPAPSRT

-2958 AQTAAA
+2958 AQIAAA

-3051 AMEAQLADTTER
+3051 AMEAQLADTAER

-3102 REEMKR
+3102 KEEMKR

-3143 TANDESEVKLREMRE
+3143 AANDESEVKLREMRE

-3231 AALAEAGAAKVSA
+3231 AALSEAGAAKVSA

-3451 TARDPKRKKAPSGPV
+3451 TSRVPKREKAPSGPV

>member
-71 EIRPR
+71 EIRPK

-89 GVGAVR
+89 GGGAVR

-110 FYASFVMATQEEV
+110 FHASFVMATREEV

-136 SIDHPGFGER
+136 SVDHPGFGER
-146 GRAPVAS
+146 GRAPIAS
-153 TSSRDTTHRARSHS
+153 TSSRDTTHQRPRSHS

-222 PLGRGPSQRARA
+222 PLGRGPTSQQRAHRA

-253 ELEKLRAQSEV
+253 ELEKLRAQSEL

-279 LELAKTAEDE
+279 LELAKTAEDDAV
-289 TRERVK
+289 ERMK
-295 LTGNFGD
+295 LTQGNFGD
-302 ESSAASGAYK
+302 ESSAGSAGA
-312 GDLHAARVEQ
+312 DLHAARVEQ

-335 VQELDGECQAAREE
+335 VQELDGEVQAAREE

-432 EARVVSILEERED
+432 EARVVSILEEREG
-445 FRAEF
+445 FRKEF
-450 DEIRTKWTE
+450 DEIRAQWQG
-459 TEKSLRVEVEKLGEE
+459 TEKSLRVQVEKLREE
-474 LRIANER
+474 LGIANER
-481 LDRTKEELK
+481 LDRTKEELT
-490 EAREAEEES
+490 EARQAEEES

-537 RERLAAHVASARAD
+537 RERLAAHIASARAD
-551 LDALKRRDP
+551 LEALKRRAP
-560 EDADAARLARDL
+560 EDADATRLARDL

-584 DSAAD
+584 DSNAD

-618 SRRATTAAAADDDD
+618 SRRGVAAAADDDD
-632 DEVSR
+632 DVSR

-659 AKLAEGHA
+659 AELAEGHA

-697 LAAEYAA
+697 LAAEHAA

-761 LAEMEATAATERE
+761 LAEMEAAAATERE
-774 SGKRKDPAPSRK
+774 SGKRKDKDPAPSRK

-824 VGDAGAQF
+824 VGDGQGRF

-837 ASAMRQRVTAAED
+837 ASAMRQRVSDAED
-850 AARDAAERLADSE
+850 AARDAVERLASSE

-973 SRDAA
+973 STAA

-999 ARLVAE
+999 SRLVAE
-1005 NEQLRNDVEAH
+1005 NERLRNDVEAH

-1031 RELASAL
+1031 RELAAAL

-1046 ALHDAREAAAL
+1046 ALHDARETAAL

-1121 DAAAAREEAANA
+1121 DAAAAREEAANERS
-1133 LYNAQASE
+1133 NAQASE

-1188 ATARASECALERRCA
+1188 ATARASESALERRCA
-1203 ELSGDLQKETARRAG
+1203 ELSRDSQRETARCAR

-1223 ASARRDIQSANAR
+1223 ASARRDIQSAEQRA
-1236 TREAASREELA
+1236 REAAAREELA

-1253 ARLEAAARTEELAAL
+1253 ARQEAAARTEELAAL

-1279 LQAESREASAR
+1279 VAAESREASAR
-1290 AALEKQ
+1290 NALEKQ

-1303 LTAEREASEDR
+1303 LTAEREAAADR

-1340 GARIFVRASEDIAC
+1340 GARIFVRASEDIASI
-1354 VVSMQPEDAVAA
+1354 VSMQPEDAVAA

-1376 IEHALEEVVTATKG
+1376 IEHALEEVVAATS

-1490 STVETSCADQRFQL
+1490 STVDTSCADQRFQL
-1504 AQQRISQISEQLAS
+1504 AQRRIVQISEQLAS

-1539 ETNRAEAE
+1539 ETNRADAE

-1604 PDDAGAKLAGVTR
+1604 PDDDAAKLAGVTR

-1641 AAAGHAAELQRA
+1641 AAAGHAAELQQA

-1666 GDRGVFNEADPVGSP
+1666 GDRGAAAADPVSP

-1786 KARMD
+1786 RARMD
-1791 AAASIAEEKLR
+1791 AAASVADSERLR
-1802 VESSTLAP
+1802 VESQTQGAP
-1810 IDVPSASFADAE
+1810 IHVSQSESHADAE
-1822 EEIRALRLECARQE
+1822 EEMRALRLECARQE
-1836 DRARRACAEA
+1836 ERARRTAAEA

-1875 GLGVR
+1875 GLGAR
-1880 TPGLN
+1880 TPGS
-1885 TPGAKIPASSAKKGA
+1885 GPASSAKKVA
-1900 GGRNPKSPASEPAS
+1900 GRRTPKSPAASEPAS

-1934 RRLKIAAR
+1934 RRLKIATR

-1958 SELKKKLS
+1958 ADLKKKLS
-1966 AKHGSG
+1966 AK
-1972 PGVSPG
+1972 PGQSVPSPSPG
-1978 GQAQVDDESRAA
+1978 GQTQVDDESRAA

-2033 AEVIELRRVAA
+2033 AEVIELRRAAA
-2044 DASASASQRAKS
+2044 DASATASQRAKS

-2098 AGTATAAV
+2098 SGTATAAV

-2119 LQKARQEST
+2119 LQKARQESA

-2170 ELIEERDRLKERLRG
+2170 ELVEERDRLKERLRG

-2192 GPKEDPKPSSEAATQ
+2192 TPKEDPKPSSEAATQ

-2213 GSVLV
+2213 RSVLV

-2233 IAPSAAIVAERAA
+2233 IAPSAAVIAERAA
-2246 ALGDGKVAEV
+2246 ALGDGKVAEI

-2264 AAMRAALDALS
+2264 AAMRAALNALS
-2275 DPACEG
+2275 DPTCEG

-2296 RAMPAAP
+2296 RAMPSAP

-2322 LADPNVTDAPIARI
+2322 LADPNVTDAPVARI
-2336 AVNRADAGTDVA
+2336 AISRADAGTDVA

-2355 LGVNTGPVTTTTRC
+2355 LGVNTAPVTAETRC
-2369 GPDGRPGEDPHLFG
+2369 GPDLPREDPHLFG

-2394 GPRVAMVDVDAPRT
+2394 GPRVAMVDIDAPRM

-2507 EELEGLLHSVGA
+2507 EELEGLLHSVGS
-2519 AGGAAVKA
+2519 AGGAAMKA

-2560 RNELR
+2560 RNEVR
-2565 SRDADHSHMV
+2565 SRDAEHSHMV
-2575 ASLRTAIRGMRDATP
+2575 ASLRTTIRGMRNATP

-2600 RIHSENADRSVLARR
+2600 RIHSENADRSRR
-2615 LATQAEASV
+2615 EREAAAEASV
-2624 SASTPEPARVEPVGG
+2624 SVSTPEPARVEPVGEDR
-2639 VDGVDAGAK
+2639 VDPKLAVDQSLAK
-2648 IPSPVE
+2648 VPSPVE

-2668 AVRAEEDAEREAVRA
+2668 AIRAEEDAEREAVRA
-2683 RAIADAAE
+2683 RAVADAAE

-2704 EQISLAERRLERAVA
+2704 EQISLAERRLEQAVA

-2792 RAEHEADKKRAK
+2792 REEHEADKKRAK
-2804 EALKMAKQ
+2804 EALKKAKQ

-2822 KEETRAKKAEADAAR
+2822 KEETRAKRAEADAAR
-2837 KKTALEVEVNRLKAT
+2837 KKTALEIEVNRLKAT

-2857 TRRGSSSSDSE
+2857 ARRGSSPSGSDSE
-2868 SPPVP
+2868 SPPEP
-2873 PRAATSSHPAPAPA
+2873 GPAATSSHPEPAPA
-2887 PEPVPNPNPNHPST
+2887 VAVATAS
-2901 TTTLMPPLLH
+2901 TTLMPPLLH
-2911 ASNRPPWSAPGVVAV
+2911 ASTRPPWSAPGVEEQV
-2926 EDAAPAPSRT
+2926 EDAVPAPRQPAT
-2936 TRLAPEPEPE
+2936 APVPE

-3051 AMEAQLADTTER
+3051 AMEAQLADTAER

-3093 KVAELEEQL
+3093 KVAGLEEQL
-3102 REEMKR
+3102 KEEMKR

-3143 TANDESEVKLREMRE
+3143 AANDESEVKLREMRE
-3158 EVDRKQALIVQLKSK
+3158 DVDRKQALIVQLRSK

-3321 ADDFARFAQPR
+3321 ADDFARQRPQ

-3353 IKADELAASLSGRDG
+3353 IKADELATSLSGRDG

-3451 TARDPKRKKAPSGPV
+3451 TARAPKREKAPSGPV